1 MDITHLEYTKYN
13 VLSKYLIG
21 YRGVAMAC
29 YRRIRELR
37 EDHDMTQ
44 RQVAALLHMPQPQY
58 FRYEQGYRDPPTDIL
73 IALADLYHTS
83 VDYILGRTNNPHPY
97 E

>member
-1 MDITHLEYTKYN
+1 M
-13 VLSKYLIG
+13 G
-21 YRGVAMAC
+21 Y

-44 RQVAALLHMPQPQY
+44 RQLAAILKMTQTQY
-58 FRYEQGYRDPPTDIL
+58 FRYEQGYRDVPTDIL

-83 VDYILGRTNNPHPY
+83 TDYILGRTDNPKVID
-97 E
+97 